1 MKQPLLL
8 LSCFLLFVS
17 IEVHSF
23 PLRKIFHHKQWN
35 RGMVAF
41 ANGDT
46 IYCQLSFT
54 RKVTE
59 GLLQILDGRRI
70 RVVTVKEVS
79 AFSFYD
85 SDKKRNRKYITLS
98 FLPSLS
104 TREHEVFVEQLYTNN
119 NFLIVNH
126 RTLGYRTGKFR
137 LHPLGKKTVVD
148 NRYLIDNRS
157 GKILPME
164 KESLLQFVDDERQ
177 EILAFIQ
184 QKGIKIKSIKDFILV
199 LDYHQSLSAL

>member
-1 MKQPLLL
+1 MKQLYLLL
-8 LSCFLLFVS
+8 FCLFLIS
-17 IEVHSF
+17 AEVHSL
-23 PLRKIFHHKQWN
+23 PLRKIFHPKQWN

-41 ANGDT
+41 TNGDT

-79 AFSFYD
+79 SFSFYD
-85 SDKKRNRKYITLS
+85 SHKKRNRKYLTVS

-104 TREHEVFVEQLYTNN
+104 TREHEVFVEQLYSNN

-137 LHPLGKKTVVD
+137 LDPLRKKTVVD
-148 NRYLIDNRS
+148 NRYLLDNRS

-164 KESLLQFVDDERQ
+164 RESLLQFVDDERKA
-177 EILAFIQ
+177 ILAFIQ
-184 QKGIKIKSIKDFILV
+184 QKGIKIKSVEDFILV